1 MSIFTDLA
9 PMPPDMG
16 PPLPAVLGIYWP
28 WYKPAQIVAADYTCP
43 YDGKTFST
51 ADYGT
56 AEAAILA
63 LNTCEPAKYNRQA
76 RTKAS
81 SNIPATSAAA
91 SLNRRRQC

>member
-63 LNTCEPAKYNRQA
+63 L
-76 RTKAS
+76 KAYVAQ
-81 SNIPATSAAA
+81 NFPNELQVA
-91 SLNRRRQC
+91 SINWQ